1 MAGHLAPERR
11 YLAHESKPELEFS
24 RSRGSWLIDS
34 KGRKYVDF
42 LMGWCVGNFGWGNA
56 VIEKRVLAYRGPDY
70 VYPGFS
76 YPPWAELAR
85 LLLSVAPAGLARCF
99 RATGGSEAVDLAL
112 QAAMIHT
119 GRRAFLSLEG
129 SYHGNTLGGL
139 SIGATDNREQIKNL
153 LPHCGKVAPPLD
165 ATALRRIEQ
174 RLKRR
179 DVAAFV
185 MEPISINLG
194 VLIPEKDA
202 IRRIRDLC
210 RRYGTLFIADEV
222 ACGFGR
228 TGRLFACEHF
238 DLDPDMLCVAKAMS
252 GGLAPIGAVIATAS
266 IATSME
272 ENDGAFYST
281 YGWHPRSVAAA
292 IAALRDLKANRARLL
307 TGVAEM
313 SEYFRVRLL
322 QLEFDR
328 PAAVRIQGLAIGID
342 VGDEDYADTIH
353 DKCRRNGLL
362 VSTEGSTV
370 LLLPSLAID
379 KRTAARGLDILA
391 RSI

>member
-1 MAGHLAPERR
+1 MPAGRRESRALAREWP
-11 YLAHESKPELEFS
+11 AELQIAAS
-24 RSRGSWLIDS
+24 NGSVVTDTR
-34 KGRKYVDF
+34 GRKYIDF
-42 LMGWCVGNFGWGNA
+42 VMGWCVGNFGWRHA
-56 VIEKRVLAYRGPDY
+56 AIAKALDRFKGPDY
-70 VYPGFS
+70 VYPG
-76 YPPWAELAR
+76 YAYAPWTELAR
-85 LLLSVAPAGLARCF
+85 LLVSLAPKPLTRCF

-112 QAAMIHT
+112 QAALVHT
-119 GRRAFLSLEG
+119 GRRAFLSLED
-129 SYHGNTLGGL
+129 SYHGNSLAGL
-139 SIGATDNREQIKNL
+139 SVGASENRERIKNL
-153 LPHCGKVAPPLD
+153 LPHCTKIATPLD
-165 ATALRRIEQ
+165 AKALRRIEQ

-179 DVAAFV
+179 DVAAFI
-185 MEPISINLG
+185 MEPISMNLG
-194 VLIPEKDA
+194 VMIPEKDV
-202 IRRIRDLC
+202 IRQIRELC

-228 TGRLFACEHF
+228 TGRIFACEHF

-252 GGLAPIGAVIATAS
+252 GGTAPIGAVIATA
-266 IATSME
+266 AVAKSME
-272 ENDGAFYST
+272 DDGGTFYST

-292 IAALRDLKANRARLL
+292 IAALRDLKTNQRRLL
-307 TGVAEM
+307 AVVAEM

-322 QLEFDR
+322 QLEFER

-353 DKCRRNGLL
+353 DKCHRHGLL

-379 KRTAARGLDILA
+379 KRTAAKGLDILA

>member
-1 MAGHLAPERR
+1 
-11 YLAHESKPELEFS
+11 
-24 RSRGSWLIDS
+24 
-34 KGRKYVDF
+34 
-42 LMGWCVGNFGWGNA
+42 
-56 VIEKRVLAYRGPDY
+56 
-70 VYPGFS
+70 
-76 YPPWAELAR
+76 
-85 LLLSVAPAGLARCF
+85 
-99 RATGGSEAVDLAL
+99 
-112 QAAMIHT
+112 
-119 GRRAFLSLEG
+119 
-129 SYHGNTLGGL
+129 L

-194 VLIPEKDA
+194 VLIPEKDT

-252 GGLAPIGAVIATAS
+252 GGLAPIGAVIATAP

-292 IAALRDLKANRARLL
+292 IAALRDVKANRARLL
-307 TGVAEM
+307 AGVAEM

>member
-1 MAGHLAPERR
+1 
-11 YLAHESKPELEFS
+11 
-24 RSRGSWLIDS
+24 
-34 KGRKYVDF
+34 
-42 LMGWCVGNFGWGNA
+42 
-56 VIEKRVLAYRGPDY
+56 
-70 VYPGFS
+70 
-76 YPPWAELAR
+76 
-85 LLLSVAPAGLARCF
+85 
-99 RATGGSEAVDLAL
+99 
-112 QAAMIHT
+112 
-119 GRRAFLSLEG
+119 
-129 SYHGNTLGGL
+129 
-139 SIGATDNREQIKNL
+139 
-153 LPHCGKVAPPLD
+153 
-165 ATALRRIEQ
+165 
-174 RLKRR
+174 LKRR

-194 VLIPEKDA
+194 VLIPEKDT

-222 ACGFGR
+222 ASGFGR

-252 GGLAPIGAVIATAS
+252 GGLAPIGAVIATAP

>member
-1 MAGHLAPERR
+1 
-11 YLAHESKPELEFS
+11 
-24 RSRGSWLIDS
+24 
-34 KGRKYVDF
+34 
-42 LMGWCVGNFGWGNA
+42 MGWCVGNYGWRPA
-56 VIEKRVLAYRGPDY
+56 VIAKAIERFKGPDY
-70 VYPGFS
+70 VYPGYS
-76 YPPWAELAR
+76 NAPWTELAR
-85 LLLSVAPAGLARCF
+85 LLASLAPHPLTTCF

-119 GRRAFLSLEG
+119 GRRALPSLEG
-129 SYHGNTLGGL
+129 SYHGNTLAVSSL
-139 SIGATDNREQIKNL
+139 RASDYREQIKNL
-153 LPHCGKVAPPLD
+153 LPLCAKIAPPLD
-165 ATALRRIEQ
+165 AKALRRIEQ

-185 MEPISINLG
+185 MEPISIYLG
-194 VLIPEKDA
+194 VLIPEKDT

-252 GGLAPIGAVIATAS
+252 GGLAPIGAVIATAT

-292 IAALRDLKANRARLL
+292 SATLRHLKANRARLL
-307 TGVAEM
+307 AGVAGM
-313 SEYFRVRLL
+313 SEYFRVRLV
-322 QLEFDR
+322 QLEFDH
-328 PAAVRIQGLAIGID
+328 PA
-342 VGDEDYADTIH
+342 T
-353 DKCRRNGLL
+353 
-362 VSTEGSTV
+362 
-370 LLLPSLAID
+370 
-379 KRTAARGLDILA
+379 
-391 RSI
+391 

>member
-1 MAGHLAPERR
+1 MPTRRRPQRVLARDQP
-11 YLAHESKPELEFS
+11 AELEVAATNGSVVTDS
-24 RSRGSWLIDS
+24 R
-34 KGRKYVDF
+34 GRKYIDF
-42 LMGWCVGNFGWGNA
+42 VMGWCVGNFGWRPAAIAKA
-56 VIEKRVLAYRGPDY
+56 VERFKGPDY
-70 VYPGFS
+70 VYPGYS
-76 YPPWAELAR
+76 YAGWTELAR
-85 LLLSVAPAGLARCF
+85 LLVSLAPRPLTTCF
-99 RATGGSEAVDLAL
+99 RATGGSEAVDLAM

-119 GRRAFLSLEG
+119 GRRAFLSLED
-129 SYHGNTLGGL
+129 SYHGNSLGGL
-139 SIGATDNREQIKNL
+139 SLGASENRESIRNL
-153 LPHCGKVAPPLD
+153 LPHCGKIAPPLD
-165 ATALRRIEQ
+165 AKALRRVEQ

-194 VLIPEKDA
+194 VLIPERGA
-202 IRRIRDLC
+202 IRRLRDLC

-238 DLDPDMLCVAKAMS
+238 GLDPDMLCVAKAMS
-252 GGLAPIGAVIATAS
+252 GGLAPIGAVIATAP
-266 IATSME
+266 IARSME
-272 ENDGAFYST
+272 EEDGSFYST

-292 IAALRDLKANRARLL
+292 IANLRDIKANRARLL
-307 TGVAEM
+307 AGIAEA
-313 SEYFRVRLL
+313 SEYFRGRLL

-328 PAAVRIQGLAIGID
+328 PAAIRIQGLAIGID
-342 VGDEDYADTIH
+342 VGDEDYADAIN

-370 LLLPSLAID
+370 LLLPSLTID
-379 KRTAARGLDILA
+379 TKTAAKGLDILA

>member
-1 MAGHLAPERR
+1 MKKAAAEARFLARGEPGELQVARTEGSFVFDEKGRR
-11 YLAHESKPELEFS
+11 Y
-24 RSRGSWLIDS
+24 ID
-34 KGRKYVDF
+34 F
-42 LMGWCVGNFGWGNA
+42 MMGWCVGNFGWGNA
-56 VIEKRVLAYRGPDY
+56 VLVKKAKTFRGPDY
-70 VYPGFS
+70 VYPGYS
-76 YPPWAELAR
+76 YAPWAELAK
-85 LLLSVAPAGLARCF
+85 LLVSIAPPGLTKAF

-119 GRRAFLSLEG
+119 GRRGFLSLEG
-129 SYHGNTLGGL
+129 SYHGNSLAGL
-139 SIGATDNREQIKNL
+139 SIGASDNREQIKNL
-153 LPHCGKVAPPLD
+153 LPHCGKIAPPLD
-165 ATALRRIEQ
+165 AKAVRRIEQ

-194 VLIPEKDA
+194 VMIPEKDA
-202 IRRIRDLC
+202 ILRVRDLC

-238 DLDPDMLCVAKAMS
+238 DLEPDMLCVAKAMT
-252 GGLAPIGAVIATAS
+252 GGLAPIGAVIATAP
-266 IATSME
+266 IAASME
-272 ENDGAFYST
+272 ENDGTFYST

-292 IAALRDLKANRARLL
+292 IATLRDLKANRPRLL
-307 TGVAEM
+307 AGVAEM

-342 VGDEDYADTIH
+342 VGDEDYADAIH

-379 KRTAARGLDILA
+379 KETAARGLDILA

>member
-1 MAGHLAPERR
+1 MPTRRRERTGLARDLP
-11 YLAHESKPELEFS
+11 AELEVAATHGSIVTDS
-24 RSRGSWLIDS
+24 R
-34 KGRKYVDF
+34 GRKYIDF
-42 LMGWCVGNFGWGNA
+42 VMGWCVANFGWQP
-56 VIEKRVLAYRGPDY
+56 LAITKALERFKGPDY
-70 VYPGFS
+70 VYPGYS
-76 YPPWAELAR
+76 YAGWTDLAR
-85 LLLSVAPAGLARCF
+85 LLASLAPRPLTTCF

-129 SYHGNTLGGL
+129 SYHGNSLAGL
-139 SIGATDNREQIKNL
+139 SIGASDNREQIRNL
-153 LPHCGKVAPPLD
+153 LPHCGKIAPPLD
-165 ATALRRIEQ
+165 AKALRRIEQ

-194 VLIPEKDA
+194 VLIPQRDV
-202 IRRIRDLC
+202 IRRVRDIC

-222 ACGFGR
+222 ASGFGR

-238 DLDPDMLCVAKAMS
+238 DLEPDLLCVAKAMS
-252 GGLAPIGAVIATAS
+252 GGLAPIGAVIATAP
-266 IATSME
+266 IAEAME
-272 ENDGAFYST
+272 EKDGTFYST

-292 IAALRDLKANRARLL
+292 IATLRGLKANRRRLL
-307 TGVAEM
+307 AGVAEM

-328 PAAVRIQGLAIGID
+328 PAQIRIQGLAIGID
-342 VGDEDYADTIH
+342 VGDEDYADAIH
-353 DKCRRNGLL
+353 DKCRRHGLL

-370 LLLPSLAID
+370 LLLPSLTIETT
-379 KRTAARGLDILA
+379 TAARGLDILA

>member
-1 MAGHLAPERR
+1 MPARPREPLARDLP
-11 YLAHESKPELEFS
+11 AELQVS
-24 RSRGSWLIDS
+24 ATNGSILIDS
-34 KGRKYVDF
+34 RGRKYIDF
-42 LMGWCVGNFGWGNA
+42 VMGWCVGNFGWGSPATKNA
-56 VIEKRVLAYRGPDY
+56 IERFKGPDY
-70 VYPGFS
+70 VYPGYS
-76 YPPWAELAR
+76 YAPWTELAR
-85 LLLSVAPAGLARCF
+85 LLTSLAPRPLTTCF

-119 GRRAFLSLEG
+119 GRRAFLSLED
-129 SYHGNTLGGL
+129 SYHGNSLAGL
-139 SIGATDNREQIKNL
+139 SIGASDSRERLKNL
-153 LPHCGKVAPPLD
+153 LPHCAKIAPPLD
-165 ATALRRIEQ
+165 AKALRRIQQ

-179 DVAAFV
+179 DVAAFI

-194 VLIPEKDA
+194 VLIPEKD
-202 IRRIRDLC
+202 ILQRVRDLC

-228 TGRLFACEHF
+228 TGRVFACEHF
-238 DLDPDMLCVAKAMS
+238 ALDPDMLCVAKAMS
-252 GGLAPIGAVIATAS
+252 GGLAPIGAVIAAAP
-266 IATSME
+266 IAKSME
-272 ENDGAFYST
+272 ENDGTFYST

-292 IAALRDLKANRARLL
+292 IATLRDLKAKRAGLL

-322 QLEFDR
+322 QLEFEQ

-342 VGDEDYADTIH
+342 VGDEDYADTIQE
-353 DKCRRNGLL
+353 KCRRNGLL

-370 LLLPSLAID
+370 LLLPSLVID
-379 KRTAARGLDILA
+379 QRTAARGLDILA

>member
-1 MAGHLAPERR
+1 MPARR
-11 YLAHESKPELEFS
+11 REPLVLVRELPSELKVAATNGSIVTDS
-24 RSRGSWLIDS
+24 R
-34 KGRKYVDF
+34 GRKYIDF
-42 LMGWCVGNFGWGNA
+42 VMGWCVGNFGWRPA
-56 VIEKRVLAYRGPDY
+56 TITKAIERFKGPDY
-70 VYPGFS
+70 VYPGYS
-76 YPPWAELAR
+76 YAPWTELAR
-85 LLLSVAPAGLARCF
+85 LLTSLTPAPLTRCF

-119 GRRAFLSLEG
+119 GRRAFVSLEG
-129 SYHGNTLGGL
+129 SYHGNSLAGL
-139 SIGATDNREQIKNL
+139 SVGASDNRERVKNL
-153 LPHCGKVAPPLD
+153 LPHCGKIGPPLD
-165 ATALRRIEQ
+165 AKALRRIEQ

-185 MEPISINLG
+185 MEPIGINLG
-194 VLIPEKDA
+194 VLIPERDA
-202 IRRIRDLC
+202 IRRVRDLC

-238 DLDPDMLCVAKAMS
+238 DLEPDILCVAKAMS
-252 GGLAPIGAVIATAS
+252 GGLAPIGAVIATAPV
-266 IATSME
+266 ATSME
-272 ENDGAFYST
+272 ENDGTFYST

-292 IAALRDLKANRARLL
+292 IATLRDLKANRRRLL
-307 TGVAEM
+307 AGVAEM

-342 VGDEDYADTIH
+342 VGTDDYADAIH

-370 LLLPSLAID
+370 LLLPSLVID
-379 KRTAARGLDILA
+379 KRTATRGLDILA
-391 RSI
+391 RSV

>member
-1 MAGHLAPERR
+1 MPTRRRREPLARDLPAELQ
-11 YLAHESKPELEFS
+11 LAATNGSIVTD
-24 RSRGSWLIDS
+24 SRGRKHIDF
-34 KGRKYVDF
+34 V
-42 LMGWCVGNFGWGNA
+42 MGWCVGNFGWRPA
-56 VIEKRVLAYRGPDY
+56 AIAKAIERFKGPDY
-70 VYPGFS
+70 VYPG
-76 YPPWAELAR
+76 YAYAPWTELAR
-85 LLLSVAPAGLARCF
+85 LLASLAPRPLTTCF

-139 SIGATDNREQIKNL
+139 SVGASDHRERIKNL
-153 LPHCGKVAPPLD
+153 LPHCGKIAPPLD
-165 ATALRRIEQ
+165 AKALRRIEQ

-179 DVAAFV
+179 DVAAFI

-194 VLIPEKDA
+194 VMIPETDV
-202 IRRIRDLC
+202 IRRVRELC

-222 ACGFGR
+222 ASGFGR
-228 TGRLFACEHF
+228 TGRVFACEHF

-252 GGLAPIGAVIATAS
+252 GGLAPIGAVIATA
-266 IATSME
+266 AVAKSMA
-272 ENDGAFYST
+272 ENQGTFYST

-292 IAALRDLKANRARLL
+292 IAALRDLKTNRRRLL
-307 TGVAEM
+307 SAVAEM
-313 SEYFRVRLL
+313 SEFFRVRLL
-322 QLEFDR
+322 HLEFEQ

-342 VGDEDYADTIH
+342 VGAEDYADAIQE
-353 DKCRRNGLL
+353 KCRRNGLL

-370 LLLPSLAID
+370 LLLPSLVID
-379 KRTAARGLDILA
+379 RRTASRGLDILA

>member
-1 MAGHLAPERR
+1 MPAQR
-11 YLAHESKPELEFS
+11 
-24 RSRGSWLIDS
+24 RSRLARELPAELQVAATDGSMVTDSRGRQYIDF
-34 KGRKYVDF
+34 V
-42 LMGWCVGNFGWGNA
+42 MGWCVGNFGWRA
-56 VIEKRVLAYRGPDY
+56 AAIAKATERFKGPDY
-70 VYPGFS
+70 VYPG
-76 YPPWAELAR
+76 YAYAPWTELAR
-85 LLLSVAPAGLARCF
+85 LLAALAPRPLTTCF

-129 SYHGNTLGGL
+129 SYHGNSLGGL
-139 SIGATDNREQIKNL
+139 SIGASDSRERIKNL
-153 LPHCGKVAPPLD
+153 LPHCGKIAPPLD
-165 ATALRRIEQ
+165 AKALRRIDA

-185 MEPISINLG
+185 IEPISINLG
-194 VLIPEKDA
+194 VLFPDGGF
-202 IRRIRDLC
+202 IRRVRDIC
-210 RRYGTLFIADEV
+210 RHYGTLFIADEV
-222 ACGFGR
+222 ASGFGR

-238 DLDPDMLCVAKAMS
+238 HLDPDMLCVAKAMS
-252 GGLAPIGAVIATAS
+252 GGLAPIGAVIATAP
-266 IATSME
+266 IAKSME
-272 ENDGAFYST
+272 GNDGTFYST

-292 IAALRDLKANRARLL
+292 SATLRGLKANRARLL
-307 TGVAEM
+307 AGVAAM

-328 PAAVRIQGLAIGID
+328 PAAVRVQGLAIGID
-342 VGDEDYADTIH
+342 VGDEDYADAIH

-379 KRTAARGLDILA
+379 KGTAARGLDILA